1 MGLGVSKDEILQ
13 SYGVDEIEELDESM
27 FNELRQ
33 TYKLIQTGEKTKEQ
47 VLVLIGSMK
56 NVVFN

>member
-1 MGLGVSKDEILQ
+1 
-13 SYGVDEIEELDESM
+13 M

-47 VLVLIGSMK
+47 VFGPDWTDEERGL
-56 NVVFN
+56 